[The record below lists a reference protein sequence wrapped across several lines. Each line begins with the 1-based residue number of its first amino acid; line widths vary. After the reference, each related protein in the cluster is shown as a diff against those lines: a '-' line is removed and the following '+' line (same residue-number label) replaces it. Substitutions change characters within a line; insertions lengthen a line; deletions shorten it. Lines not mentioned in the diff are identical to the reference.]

1 MHFTVKTEPA
11 EEPVTKRRRQI
22 VARVLLADTALASR
36 LALKTILS
44 AAGYA
49 VSGAA
54 TAAEAIGKLD
64 EREYQLVLADLR
76 AESEEAG
83 PRLLA
88 YARQKEFHPA
98 TALLASDMS
107 ETSRAARKSESPN
120 RAVHISNDDVF
131 YLLDRVAALISQ
143 RADRRIRRSLLRN
156 TGDVEQ
162 RDYSTC

>member
-1 MHFTVKTEPA
+1 MRFPVETAVA
-11 EEPVTKRRRQI
+11 EDIVPRVRRYRPR

-44 AAGYA
+44 TAGYA

-64 EREYQLVLADLR
+64 EREYELVLADLR
-76 AESEEAG
+76 AESEDAG

-98 TALLASDMS
+98 TALITSDMS
-107 ETSRAARKSESPN
+107 ETGPSSPEGEWHSH
-120 RAVHISNDDVF
+120 AIHISNENV
-131 YLLDRVAALISQ
+131 YHLLDRVAELISQ
-143 RADRRIRRSLLRN
+143 RADRRIKRTLARAN
-156 TGDVEQ
+156 
-162 RDYSTC
+162 

>member
-1 MHFTVKTEPA
+1 MRSLVATALAEDPAPKTRR
-11 EEPVTKRRRQI
+11 KR

-54 TAAEAIGKLD
+54 TGAEAIGKLD

-76 AESEEAG
+76 AESDEAG

-88 YARQKEFHPA
+88 YARQKEFRPA
-98 TALLASDMS
+98 TALIASDIR
-107 ETSRAARKSESPN
+107 ETGRATREGESHN
-120 RAVHISNDDVF
+120 SAVHISNENV
-131 YLLDRVAALISQ
+131 YHLLDRVAELISR
-143 RADRRIRRSLLRN
+143 RADRRINQAILKPS
-156 TGDVEQ
+156 
-162 RDYSTC
+162 

>member
-1 MHFTVKTEPA
+1 M
-11 EEPVTKRRRQI
+11 R

-44 AAGYA
+44 TAGYA

-64 EREYQLVLADLR
+64 ENEYQLVLADLR

-83 PRLLA
+83 PHLLA

-98 TALLASDMS
+98 TALISSDIIASDASMES
-107 ETSRAARKSESPN
+107 DTSAAGSPAWEDES
-120 RAVHISNDDVF
+120 RHSAVHISNENV
-131 YLLDRVAALISQ
+131 YHLLDRVAELISR
-143 RADRRIRRSLLRN
+143 RADRRINQAVLRA
-156 TGDVEQ
+156 T
-162 RDYSTC
+162 